1 MYIIMY
7 TAPYRCMLTHRHIL
21 IHIQG
26 SIVTAIATE
35 VAGGPRGVK
44 IRIRGI
50 GSGFIEGTTELQQ
63 PLHFNVSAESSDML
77 VRAVEQ
83 VKPLVATVKGELAAG
98 SQQQQQQQYAP
109 PPPVP
114 MFNR

>member
-1 MYIIMY
+1 M
-7 TAPYRCMLTHRHIL
+7 
-21 IHIQG
+21 
-26 SIVTAIATE
+26 TAIATE

-63 PLHFNVSAESSDML
+63 PLHFNVSAETSDML

-83 VKPLVATVKGELAAG
+83 VKQLVAKVKGELAAG
-98 SQQQQQQQYAP
+98 SQQQMQYTP

>member
-1 MYIIMY
+1 M
-7 TAPYRCMLTHRHIL
+7 
-21 IHIQG
+21 
-26 SIVTAIATE
+26 TAIATE

-63 PLHFNVSAESSDML
+63 PLHFNVSAETSDML

-83 VKPLVATVKGELAAG
+83 VKQLVAKVKGELAAG
-98 SQQQQQQQYAP
+98 SQQQMQYAP